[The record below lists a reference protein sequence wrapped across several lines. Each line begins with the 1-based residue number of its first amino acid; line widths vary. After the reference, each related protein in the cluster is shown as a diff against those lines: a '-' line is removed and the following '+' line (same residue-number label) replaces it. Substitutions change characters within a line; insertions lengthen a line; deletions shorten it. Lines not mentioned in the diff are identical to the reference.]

1 MNADIIIN
9 GIVPVF
15 LLIALGYGLKKSNFL
30 PMTAWPPI
38 SSFAVYVL
46 YPGWL
51 IPAVWHADLTG
62 LSTGPV
68 SFGVLGAVAVATIVG
83 FSLKP
88 VLKLSGP
95 TFTSV
100 FQGLMRFNSFVFV
113 PVAAA
118 IFGPKA
124 TGIAGVAI
132 SALIPASNMV
142 CILVLAQWGEP
153 EANPE
158 NPARQPDRSPLGMAK
173 TLVTNPIF
181 ASCLIGLLLNMMHAP
196 SLPLID
202 KPLTM
207 LGEAA
212 IPTGLILAGAG
223 LSFSY
228 IVRKPFLVTL
238 VSLFKVVV
246 MPILAYAICRLMGG
260 NTLAQGVALAC
271 GAAPCAAAA
280 YVQARHMGGDAPLM
294 AGIVALTTT
303 ISAVSMPL
311 LLWAFGLV

>member
-1 MNADIIIN
+1 MTFATILN

-30 PMTAWPPI
+30 PLPVWPPI
-38 SSFAVYVL
+38 EKFAVYVL

-51 IPAVWHADLTG
+51 IPAIWHADLSG
-62 LSTGPV
+62 FSAGPV
-68 SFGVLGAVAVATIVG
+68 SLGVLGAVAIASVLG

-100 FQGLMRFNSFVFV
+100 FQGLMRFNSFVFI

-118 IFGPKA
+118 IFGERA
-124 TGIAGVAI
+124 NTIAAVAI
-132 SALIPASNMV
+132 SALIPASNMI

-153 EANPE
+153 
-158 NPARQPDRSPLGMAK
+158 PLDEKTGLPPVRTPLWMAK
-173 TLVTNPIF
+173 TLLTNPIF
-181 ASCLIGLLLNMMHAP
+181 ASCLIGLFFNAIRLP
-196 SLPLID
+196 SIPFAD
-202 KPLTM
+202 KSLQM
-207 LGEAA
+207 LGQAA

-223 LSFSY
+223 LSFGY
-228 IVRKPFLVTL
+228 IYRKPLLVSS
-238 VSLFKVVV
+238 VSLFKILV
-246 MPILAYAICRLMGG
+246 MPVLAWLICKACGG
-260 NTLAQGVALAC
+260 DALAQGVALAC

-294 AGIVALTTT
+294 AGIVAMTTSL
-303 ISAVSMPL
+303 SAVTMPL
-311 LLWAFGLV
+311 LLFIFHLA

>member
-1 MNADIIIN
+1 MTADVVIN

-15 LLIALGYGLKKSNFL
+15 LLIVLGYALKKVSFL
-30 PMTAWPPI
+30 PVTAWPPI

-68 SFGVLGAVAVATIVG
+68 SFGVLGAVAVATVVG
-83 FSLKP
+83 FAIKP

-124 TGIAGVAI
+124 TGIASIAI

-153 EANPE
+153 EDGRE
-158 NPARQPDRSPLGMAK
+158 PDRSPLGMAK

-181 ASCLIGLLLNMMHAP
+181 ASCLIGLFLNIVHAP

-228 IVRKPFLVTL
+228 IVKEPFLVTA
-238 VSLFKVVV
+238 VSLFKVLA
-246 MPILAYAICRLMGG
+246 MPILAYAICRIMGG
-260 NTLAQGVALAC
+260 DKLAQGVALAC

-303 ISAVSMPL
+303 ISAISMPL

>member
-1 MNADIIIN
+1 MNADVVIN

-15 LLIALGYGLKKSNFL
+15 LLIVLGYALKKSNFL
-30 PMTAWPPI
+30 PVTAWPPI

-68 SFGVLGAVAVATIVG
+68 SFGVLGAVAIATAVG
-83 FSLKP
+83 FSVKP

-124 TGIAGVAI
+124 TGIASIAI

-153 EANPE
+153 EDG
-158 NPARQPDRSPLGMAK
+158 RLPDRSPLGMAK

-181 ASCLIGLLLNMMHAP
+181 ASCLIGLLLNMLHAP
-196 SLPLID
+196 STPLID

-228 IVRKPFLVTL
+228 IVKKPFLVTA
-238 VSLFKVVV
+238 VSLFKVLA
-246 MPILAYAICRLMGG
+246 MPILAYAICRAMGG
-260 NTLAQGVALAC
+260 DKLAQGVALAC

-303 ISAVSMPL
+303 ISAISMPL

>member
-1 MNADIIIN
+1 MTADVVIN

-15 LLIALGYGLKKSNFL
+15 LLIVLGYALKKVSFL
-30 PMTAWPPI
+30 PVTAWPPI

-68 SFGVLGAVAVATIVG
+68 SFGVLGAVVVATVVG
-83 FSLKP
+83 FAIKP

-100 FQGLMRFNSFVFV
+100 FQGLMRFNSFVFI
-113 PVAAA
+113 PVAAG
-118 IFGPKA
+118 IFGERA
-124 TGIAGVAI
+124 NSVAAVAI
-132 SALIPASNMV
+132 SALIPASNMI

-153 EANPE
+153 EDGRE
-158 NPARQPDRSPLGMAK
+158 PDRSPLGMAK

-181 ASCLIGLLLNMMHAP
+181 ASCLIGLLLNIVHAP
-196 SLPLID
+196 SMPLID

-228 IVRKPFLVTL
+228 IVKKPFLVTA
-238 VSLFKVVV
+238 VSLFKVLA
-246 MPILAYAICRLMGG
+246 MPILAYAICRAMGG
-260 NTLAQGVALAC
+260 DKLAQGVALAC

>member
-1 MNADIIIN
+1 MTPDIVIN

-15 LLIALGYGLKKSNFL
+15 LLIVLGYALKKASFL
-30 PMTAWPPI
+30 PVTAWPPI

-51 IPAVWHADLTG
+51 IPAVWHADLSG

-68 SFGVLGAVAVATIVG
+68 SFGVLGAVAIATVVG
-83 FSLKP
+83 FAIKP
-88 VLKLSGP
+88 SLKLSGP

-153 EANPE
+153 EDGS
-158 NPARQPDRSPLGMAK
+158 QPDRSPLGMAK

-181 ASCLIGLLLNMMHAP
+181 ASCLIGLGLNIVHAP
-196 SLPLID
+196 SMPLID

-228 IVRKPFLVTL
+228 IVKKPFLVTA
-238 VSLFKVVV
+238 VSLFKVLA

-260 NTLAQGVALAC
+260 DKLAQGVALAC

-303 ISAVSMPL
+303 ISAISMPL